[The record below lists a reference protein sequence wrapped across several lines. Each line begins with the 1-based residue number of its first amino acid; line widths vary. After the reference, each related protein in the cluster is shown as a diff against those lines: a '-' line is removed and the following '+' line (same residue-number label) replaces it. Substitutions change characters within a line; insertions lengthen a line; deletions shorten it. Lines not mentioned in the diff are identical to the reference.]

1 MSAYEPHTLLARQ
14 PASDIA
20 RLVPVRTAMIG
31 GKLIQ
36 SVSARE
42 LHAYLNVGKL
52 FAAWMPER
60 IAQYGFFLQQDY
72 EVFSDSGNNPAGGRP
87 SKEYTITLDM
97 AKELSMVERNAKGK
111 EARQYFIE
119 CERRALAPAVDQ
131 LASLPPEQ
139 RALIALMVDNAS
151 IKARQDEHAQA
162 LAGQA
167 EVQAQQGATLTQVE
181 QRVDELADTM
191 VVRTRPAG
199 SESITH
205 MRPRAAKMFGLPERI
220 VEYLVRQS
228 PLQIKPACMVKND
241 HEDAEGG
248 SYAVYWVKDVNAV
261 LRRFTAECQMVTP
274 SFATHPYVEGRFK
287 LTPARDRP

>member
-1 MSAYEPHTLLARQ
+1 MSAYEPHILLAQQ

-31 GKLIQ
+31 GKLVQ

-60 IAQYGFFLQQDY
+60 IAQYGFFPHQDY

-87 SKEYTITLDM
+87 PKEYTITLDM
-97 AKELSMVERNAKGK
+97 AKELAMVERNAKGK
-111 EARQYFIE
+111 EVRQYFIE

-139 RALIALMVDNAS
+139 RALIALMVDNAA
-151 IKARQDEHAQA
+151 IKAEQVAQA
-162 LAGQA
+162 QVLAGQA
-167 EVQAQQGATLTQVE
+167 EVQAQQSAVLTSVE
-181 QRVDELADTM
+181 QRVGDLVDSMLMME
-191 VVRTRPAG
+191 RPAN
-199 SESITH
+199 SESIVH
-205 MRPRAAKMFGLPERI
+205 IRDRINKKYGLPSR
-220 VEYLVRQS
+220 VVDVVLRQS
-228 PLQIKPACMVKND
+228 PIAPKPAGMVK
-241 HEDAEGG
+241 HSREEARGG
-248 SYAVYWVKDVNAV
+248 SYAVFWTKDISDVFK
-261 LRRFTAECQMVTP
+261 RFVTECQYVTATQ
-274 SFATHPYVEGRFK
+274 ATHPYIEGRFK

>member
-1 MSAYEPHTLLARQ
+1 MSARDPIPFRFEKHDIRVVHIDGEPHFAGKDVADALGYVDAT
-14 PASDIA
+14 
-20 RLVPVRTAMIG
+20 TAIRSHCKGVQKLHPLMTSG
-31 GKLIQ
+31 GMQ
-36 SVSARE
+36 SARVLAE
-42 LHAYLNVGKL
+42 SDVLRLIVSSTLPAAEAFERWL
-52 FAAWMPER
+52 FEEVLPSIRRTGSYSVPARALSPAEM
-60 IAQYGFFLQQDY
+60 FLQNAQ
-72 EVFSDSGNNPAGGRP
+72 
-87 SKEYTITLDM
+87 M
-97 AKELSMVERNAKGK
+97 MVD
-111 EARQYFIE
+111 IE
-119 CERRALAPAVDQ
+119 QRQ
-131 LASLPPEQ
+131 LAQGEQ
-139 RALIALMVDNAS
+139 IDR
-151 IKARQDEHAQA
+151 
-162 LAGQA
+162 
-167 EVQAQQGATLTQVE
+167 VE

-220 VEYLVRQS
+220 VEHVVRQS